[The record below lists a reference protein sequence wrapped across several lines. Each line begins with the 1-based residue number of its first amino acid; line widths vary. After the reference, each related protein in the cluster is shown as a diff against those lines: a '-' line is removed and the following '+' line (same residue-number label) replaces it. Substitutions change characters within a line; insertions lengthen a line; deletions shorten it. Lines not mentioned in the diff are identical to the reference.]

1 LRSQPRTQI
10 HASPIPPAAGG
21 RSWGTAPSNQPRSPR
36 RSRFGPRARI
46 VEERCNRREMQ
57 QSAKRCP
64 PCGLA
69 QGKPLGLRRVACPLN
84 PSACTTLLAEKLPA
98 PIRVNEVGRK
108 GPMGAGGEPLLPA
121 RSAGAGLSCRAR
133 DPSPSAP
140 GAAAGTRP
148 CPFGRCCL

>member
-1 LRSQPRTQI
+1 LGDSTFQSTWITQTE
-10 HASPIPPAAGG
+10 PIWATCKDRGG
-21 RSWGTAPSNQPRSPR
+21 SDVTD
-36 RSRFGPRARI
+36 
-46 VEERCNRREMQ
+46 ERCGNRPKGAALRVGAGE
-57 QSAKRCP
+57 A
-64 PCGLA
+64 
-69 QGKPLGLRRVACPLN
+69 LGLRRVACPRN

-133 DPSPSAP
+133 GPCPSAP

-148 CPFGRCCL
+148 CPCGRCCP